1 MASKV
6 SSGQSEIYRTRM
18 LPVVSSSAHNSL
30 PRDGRKDA
38 QKARSSDISGRK
50 NQAHGFKP
58 LFPIDTSN
66 FVSKIVDRNTHDSSE
81 ARDPKPRLITPL
93 SSSIARPSPY
103 PKDFQ
108 KDVKKEEE
116 LEAPPRVPPRKTLP
130 HNPPSTKSEHASS
143 HQLVRTERR
152 SLPSPRTVK
161 TQQQSQQSS
170 RIPSTVSTSNDRTHA
185 QRSSRIVRTQ
195 SEQSNRTQS
204 EQSNKSQNQQSNRS
218 QSEQSKNRTGKSQV
232 EQSSG
237 SVRTLPV
244 SEGTDRKPIQT
255 SVVNEAKQIK
265 FEKSECTQTFS
276 SGIKFSSQTTGS
288 DYAHVQ
294 RNVDNDSKPLTRTNV
309 TQHDKIWVKD
319 EPKNETGKLIPP
331 LQDITPETTEELW
344 NNFDPLD
351 ILDSGSESSADTM
364 IMMTTEEEQRN
375 DEKIQQNQK
384 QYESVKISSNRDVT
398 PTRETGS
405 DIDLHNGDSVYE
417 KHSKDLDLSPKS
429 SEEDDGYGT
438 NSSTSTNFSS
448 SLSSLGNGDLEQKPL
463 HGILKKTGTSVTTG
477 GTSVTTGI
485 NGSSNSRTY
494 SSQNGQSHNTWA
506 VRRRTKMTES
516 QDNSLQEKLRQLAII
531 EEENTHEESQDDRLR
546 VVRRNSDASNTGS
559 FGYSSDNDS
568 HWKSVV
574 NSAPSRDDSRMTRR
588 VRPSEEEEK
597 QEEVIQ
603 NDLKKFEGELYDK
616 LTDMDL
622 NYRNYYGFDNGQS
635 NEKDDSK
642 VLYFQQKM
650 IKQQYGNDNYYNPSS
665 YQSASQGHEADYSS
679 SRAHT
684 LPTQT
689 HNMAKNMTSMP
700 DLCRRAYAQDSRH
713 VQNYGIPNGYE
724 SQNASYRSLASNN
737 SGNYSTQDYINAS
750 NDNISVHSGYSMP
763 GSLYKT
769 KYVSVDNINQNGKRT
784 AFASSADIYNLFQ
797 SKENLATQLQR
808 PASYR
813 HSFHAVPVSV
823 AAGKV
828 DPNYDIFNEKDEPR
842 PRSSSTSVGSK
853 SKSWNPFGSLFS
865 KKRSKSSQSGE
876 NLSKTSE
883 KSTKSGTGSQVK
895 GNGPVISQPRIKTP
909 EILPRQQLIEENGP
923 VTQPIIKSSTLPR
936 HTSSDKMFPDKPF
949 KTIALFEESGTK
961 LSTLV

>member
-6 SSGQSEIYRTRM
+6 SSGQSEIYCTRM

-30 PRDGRKDA
+30 PRDGHKDA
-38 QKARSSDISGRK
+38 QKTRSSEISGRK

-108 KDVKKEEE
+108 KDVKKEEKSD
-116 LEAPPRVPPRKTLP
+116 APPRIPPRKTLP

-161 TQQQSQQSS
+161 TQQSQQSS
-170 RIPSTVSTSNDRTHA
+170 RTPITVSTSNDRTHT
-185 QRSSRIVRTQ
+185 QQPSRIVRTQ
-195 SEQSNRTQS
+195 SQQSNRSQS
-204 EQSNKSQNQQSNRS
+204 QQSNRS
-218 QSEQSKNRTGKSQV
+218 QSEQSKNRTDKSQA

-244 SEGTDRKPIQT
+244 SEGTDRKPFQT
-255 SVVNEAKQIK
+255 SVGNESKQSK
-265 FEKSECTQTFS
+265 CEKSERTQILPS
-276 SGIKFSSQTTGS
+276 DIKFSSQTTGN
-288 DYAHVQ
+288 DYAQVQ

-319 EPKNETGKLIPP
+319 ERKNEIGKLIPP

-398 PTRETGS
+398 PTRETGN
-405 DIDLHNGDSVYE
+405 DLDLHTGDSVYE
-417 KHSKDLDLSPKS
+417 KHSKVLELSPKS

-477 GTSVTTGI
+477 I
-485 NGSSNSRTY
+485 NGSSNSKTY

-531 EEENTHEESQDDRLR
+531 EEENTHDEGQDDRLR
-546 VVRRNSDASNTGS
+546 VMRRNSDASNTGS

-588 VRPSEEEEK
+588 GRPSEEEEK

-635 NEKDDSK
+635 DEKDNSK

-665 YQSASQGHEADYSS
+665 YQSASQGDQTDYSG
-679 SRAHT
+679 AHT
-684 LPTQT
+684 LPTQS
-689 HNMAKNMTSMP
+689 HDMAKNMTSMP

-724 SQNASYRSLASNN
+724 SHNGSYRSLASNN

-828 DPNYDIFNEKDEPR
+828 DPNYDIFSEKDEPR

-876 NLSKTSE
+876 NLSKT
-883 KSTKSGTGSQVK
+883 GTGSQVK
-895 GNGPVISQPRIKTP
+895 GNGPVISQPRNKTP
-909 EILPRQQLIEENGP
+909 EILPRRQLIEENGP